1 VCKLKKYWITSLFIA
16 FILFASLAFSVKRVS
31 AQTVPPTPAGTA
43 NDQAC
48 LDCHGNPG
56 LETKLPSGE
65 ILYLSID
72 SETYNHS
79 VHGDQGY
86 ACTQC
91 HANISGFPHP
101 ALQAATRRDV
111 TLELNQ
117 VCAQCHQNKFDAAVN
132 DAHTLAREAGNKEA
146 AVCTD
151 CHGTHDITSLSQPRS
166 RIPQTC
172 EKCHSQIFNLYKD
185 SVHGAALLG
194 EGNPDVP
201 SCVDC
206 HNAHNVQGPSNT
218 QFRLFS
224 PQICARCHAN
234 KTLMDK
240 YGINTNVFNSYL
252 SDFHGTTVEMFQAV
266 APGQETNKPVCI
278 DCHGVHD
285 IKAVSDANSTV
296 IKEHIL
302 VTCQKCH
309 PGASPNFP
317 TAWLS
322 HYQPSPQHSPV
333 VYYVGIFYRFFIPT
347 VLGGMALFVF
357 SDAGRRLVNKRKK
370 KITKISKPE
379 AESKIEVKPEAG
391 IESTPEKEIETE
403 TEREAEIKSPVVS
416 EPETEIAPDTG
427 TSSESPADISLG
439 TQPESNDQSSI
450 ETDLENNSEMKI
462 ETKHKNEAEDSE
474 EKQNE

>member
-1 VCKLKKYWITSLFIA
+1 ML
-16 FILFASLAFSVKRVS
+16 ASLAFRVNRVS
-31 AQTVPPTPAGTA
+31 AQSVPPTPAGTA

-48 LDCHGNPG
+48 LECHGKPG

-72 SETYNHS
+72 SQTYNHS
-79 VHGDQGY
+79 VHGDKGY

-91 HANISGFPHP
+91 HTNITDFPHP
-101 ALQAATRRDV
+101 ALLATTRRDV

-117 VCAQCHQNKFDAAVN
+117 ACAQCHQNKFDAAVN
-132 DAHTLAREAGNKEA
+132 DAHTLARKAGNKEA
-146 AVCTD
+146 AVCAD
-151 CHGTHDITSLSQPRS
+151 CHGAHDITSLSQPRS

-185 SVHGAALLG
+185 SVHGAALIG

-206 HNAHNVQGPSNT
+206 HNAHNIQGPSNT

-234 KTLMDK
+234 KPLMDK

-252 SDFHGTTVEMFQAV
+252 SDFHGTTVVMFQAV

-285 IKAVSDANSTV
+285 IKNVSDANSTV
-296 IKEHIL
+296 IREHIL

-317 TAWLS
+317 SAWLS

-347 VLGGMALFVF
+347 VLGGMALFVV

-370 KITKISKPE
+370 KITKESQPE
-379 AESKIEVKPEAG
+379 AESKIEVNPEIKPEAAV
-391 IESTPEKEIETE
+391 EPAPEEVVETE
-403 TEREAEIKSPVVS
+403 TEAAAEIESPVVS
-416 EPETEIAPDTG
+416 EPETEITPDRG
-427 TSSESPADISLG
+427 AGSESAAETSLG
-439 TQPESNDQSSI
+439 TQSEDNSQSSV
-450 ETDLENNSEMKI
+450 ETSLENDS
-462 ETKHKNEAEDSE
+462 ETKPETQHKNGDEGSE